1 MKSGTI
7 VLEIGWFFLK
17 INNRMKT
24 PAISVITPIYN
35 VKPFVSHCVESLM
48 NQTFKDVEFIFVD
61 DASTDGSIDILGDI
75 IGRYPT
81 KMVKIIHHER
91 NMGLPAARKTGIAVA
106 SGEYVYNCDGD
117 DWVEPDILGAMYEA
131 VTKSGADYAYC
142 DYYLTYDHRERYMK
156 GPPFKSSEE
165 ALRVGYL
172 SGTAK
177 YNVWNKL
184 IRRSLYKDVV
194 FPVEH
199 KKGGEDMIMF
209 DVLSKATSIVYVP
222 KALYH
227 YVKFN
232 ENAISEKFSVQ
243 RLIDIQYNADQAI
256 AAVQRNCPQDLSEEI
271 AFFKLN
277 VKLPFIISDDR
288 EKWQIWREWY
298 PEANPFIMKN
308 RHLPMRTRLV
318 QWFAAKN
325 LWCFVAIYNLIHKLL
340 YRLLF
345 Q

>member
-1 MKSGTI
+1 M
-7 VLEIGWFFLK
+7 F
-17 INNRMKT
+17 KT
-24 PAISVITPIYN
+24 P
-35 VKPFVSHCVESLM
+35 
-48 NQTFKDVEFIFVD
+48 
-61 DASTDGSIDILGDI
+61 
-75 IGRYPT
+75 
-81 KMVKIIHHER
+81 
-91 NMGLPAARKTGIAVA
+91 
-106 SGEYVYNCDGD
+106 
-117 DWVEPDILGAMYEA
+117 
-131 VTKSGADYAYC
+131 
-142 DYYLTYDHRERYMK
+142 
-156 GPPFKSSEE
+156 EE

-184 IRRSLYKDVV
+184 IRRSLYKNVV

-243 RLIDIQYNADQAI
+243 RLIDIRYNADQAI
-256 AAVQRNCPQDLSEEI
+256 SAVQRNCPQDLSEEI